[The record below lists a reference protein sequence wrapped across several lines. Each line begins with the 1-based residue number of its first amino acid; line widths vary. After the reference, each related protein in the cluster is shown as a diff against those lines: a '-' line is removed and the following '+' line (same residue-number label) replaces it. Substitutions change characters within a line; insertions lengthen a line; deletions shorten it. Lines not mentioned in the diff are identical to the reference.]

1 MGYEEFRQMVLGAN
15 LFSMKPGRV
24 ENVMKDSA
32 GPIVNHTA
40 YYQKIVDEN
49 YESAG
54 AHEDA
59 VKRTLQLRED
69 ETLKP
74 PKNSVEFD
82 QWVTKKLKDPL

>member
-1 MGYEEFRQMVLGAN
+1 MVLGAN

-32 GPIVNHTA
+32 GPIMNHTA

-49 YESAG
+49 YADAD
-54 AHEDA
+54 AHGEA
-59 VKRTLQLRED
+59 VKRTLMLRED

-74 PKNSVEFD
+74 PRNVVEFD
-82 QWVTKKLKDPL
+82 QWLVKKLKDPL